1 MEVLRLIIIAPRNP
15 FRYAYCKELQ
25 MPVKNCRCTKK
36 GFSFTLI
43 SIVALHIK
51 RMKEVVVSLKIAPEK
66 LADERATAM
75 QPPSQFRL
83 IRKNWD
89 LYFLLVP
96 VIAYYIIFHYIP
108 MYGVQIAFK
117 DFIASKGITDSPW
130 VGFKHFERFFNSYY
144 FERLI
149 RNTLEIGLY
158 ELLVGFPVPIILALL
173 INEVRSKR
181 FRKTVQTVTYAPHFL
196 STVVLVGMLFIFLDP
211 KTGFLNMFIT
221 MFGGD
226 PVSFMTEPGWFKTI
240 YVFSGVWQQMGWSSI
255 IYLAALTG
263 IDPQLHEAAKVD
275 GASRLKR
282 IWHINIPGI
291 MPTIIILLIMNVGSI
306 MAVGFEKVFLMQ
318 NELNRESSDVIATYV
333 YRSGII
339 GAQYSFSAAVGLF
352 NSIINFALL
361 VSVNFIARR
370 VGQTSLW

>member
-1 MEVLRLIIIAPRNP
+1 MML
-15 FRYAYCKELQ
+15 
-25 MPVKNCRCTKK
+25 
-36 GFSFTLI
+36 
-43 SIVALHIK
+43 
-51 RMKEVVVSLKIAPEK
+51 SLKKTSTNLI
-66 LADERATAM
+66 DERALSAHRS
-75 QPPSQFRL
+75 PLLRSF
-83 IRKNWD
+83 RKNWD
-89 LYFLLVP
+89 LYLLIVP

-117 DFIASKGITDSPW
+117 DFIASRGIGDSPW
-130 VGFKHFERFFNSYY
+130 VGLKHFERFFNSYY

-149 RNTLEIGLY
+149 MNTLEIGLY

-173 INEVRSKR
+173 INEVRSKY
-181 FRKTVQTVTYAPHFL
+181 FSKIVQTVTYAPHFL

-211 KTGFLNMFIT
+211 NSGFINMIIR

-226 PVSFMTEPGWFKTI
+226 PVSFMTESGWFKTI

-275 GASRLKR
+275 GASRLRR

-291 MPTIIILLIMNVGSI
+291 MPTIIILLIMNVGSV
-306 MAVGFEKVFLMQ
+306 MAVGFEKIYLMQ

-333 YRSGII
+333 YQSGILQ
-339 GAQYSFSAAVGLF
+339 AQYSFSAAVGLF
-352 NSIINFALL
+352 NSIINFILL
-361 VSVNFIARR
+361 VSVNFIARK